1 MKHGSLRQFGG
12 YLRTQ
17 WVSPRRLRFWLLVLI
32 ILYTLLGFFGVP
44 WLVQYHAV
52 NTAREDFGRALRI
65 EAVHANPYTLTLRV
79 DGLTLDDT
87 DNRQLIEWN
96 RLFLDLTWASIVNRT
111 WTFQAVHLDQPVVH
125 EERLDSG
132 ETRLSRLATARS
144 DQPPDEDEPALLPA
158 LRVTELRVEGGILRF
173 ADNLPDATT
182 DEANPVSLALQGIE
196 LSVEEFSLQ
205 EDTRFPV
212 SLNGQLAE
220 GGKLAF
226 DGTLQLLPDIALEG
240 NARVDGLA
248 LIQAEPYLRQL
259 VNVRIDTGTLNLSG
273 QMKTD
278 AQQPFGFQG
287 SADIA
292 ALHIKDG
299 SNDEPLI
306 GWQSLQAEQLDLSF
320 ADRQLET
327 GPLALDGLSGLV
339 VIHEDRSTNFAR
351 LMASPPVDDGENG
364 DNASTDENTAK
375 EPASFNTAIEGIELT
390 DGAFQFTDNSLPLP
404 FSTSIHTL
412 SGDVST
418 LSSTSTVPADVALEG
433 EIAEY
438 GLVRVEGSVHA
449 WQPTRETNVQLTFR
463 NLQIPEYSPYTVRFA
478 GRKIADGTMD
488 LDLGYTI
495 QDKQL
500 DGSNNLVLHNLTLG
514 EKMDTSN
521 AMDLP
526 LDLAIALLEDGEGVI
541 DLEFPV
547 TGDVGDPEF
556 DFTEIFRQALGDA
569 VMSIVQSPANFLA
582 NLIGADSEDLGKIEY
597 SEARA
602 ELLPPQRARIDT
614 LREALN
620 QRPALVLELAGPFSR
635 NFDGPALRQEKAIE
649 ALQQHLNEANRDA
662 ADPSLTA
669 ESNQDIVEAMF
680 STRYPDVDL
689 EAVQTRFIETQND
702 SADEEA
708 SFDGLAYRNH
718 LADQIIAAQSVTETD
733 LIGLANARAIAVRD
747 ALADSN
753 PDTRIASNRVRIL
766 DPEETDSVEGEHI
779 VMEVGITTDGG
790 E

>member
-1 MKHGSLRQFGG
+1 MSHGSLRQFGG
-12 YLRTQ
+12 YLRTH
-17 WVSPRRLRFWLLVLI
+17 WVSPRRVRFWLLALV
-32 ILYTLLGFFGVP
+32 ILYTFLGFFGVP

-52 NTAREDFGRALRI
+52 NIAREDFGRALRI
-65 EAVHANPYTLTLRV
+65 EAVHANPYTLTLCV

-96 RLFLDLTWASIVNRT
+96 RLLLDLTWASIVNRA
-111 WTFQAVHLDQPVVH
+111 WTFQAVQLDQPVIH
-125 EERLDSG
+125 EERLNSG
-132 ETRLSRLATARS
+132 ETRLSRLAATRS
-144 DQPPDEDEPALLPA
+144 DQRSDEDEPAQLPA
-158 LRVTELRVEGGILRF
+158 LRIAELRVAGGILRF
-173 ADNLPDATT
+173 ADNLPDAAT
-182 DEANPVSLALQGIE
+182 DEPNRVSLALQDIE
-196 LSVEEFSLQ
+196 LSVEALTLQ
-205 EDTRFPV
+205 EDTRFPARM
-212 SLNGQLAE
+212 NGTLAQ

-226 DGTLQLLPDIALEG
+226 DGTLQLLPSVAL
-240 NARVDGLA
+240 DGKASIDELA

-259 VNVRIDTGTLNLSG
+259 INVRIDTGKLNVSG
-273 QMKTD
+273 QMNTD
-278 AQQPFGFQG
+278 AQQPFAFQG

-292 ALHIKDG
+292 SLHIKDG

-306 GWQSLQAEQLDLSF
+306 GWQSLRAEQLDLSF

-351 LMASPPVDDGENG
+351 LMASPPVDEGENG
-364 DNASTDENTAK
+364 DSASKDENTGK
-375 EPASFNTAIEGIELT
+375 EPASFNTTIEGIELS
-390 DGAFQFTDNSLPLP
+390 DGAFQFTDNSLALP
-404 FSTSIHTL
+404 FSTSIHAL

-449 WQPTRETNVQLTFR
+449 WQPTRETNMQLTFR

-495 QDKQL
+495 RNKQL
-500 DGSNNLVLHNLTLG
+500 DGSNNLVFHNLRLG
-514 EKMDTSN
+514 EKMDTSD

-526 LDLAIALLEDGEGVI
+526 LDLAIALLEDNEGVI
-541 DLEFPV
+541 DLEFSI
-547 TGDVGDPEF
+547 TGDVGNPEF
-556 DFTEIFRQALGDA
+556 DFADIVRQALGEA
-569 VMSIVQSPANFLA
+569 VMTVVQSPANFLA
-582 NLIGADSEDLGKIEY
+582 NLIGADSEDLGNIEY
-597 SEARA
+597 SPARA

-620 QRPALVLELAGPFSR
+620 QRPALILELAGPFSR
-635 NFDGPALRQEKAIE
+635 RFDGPALQREKAIE
-649 ALQQHLNEANRDA
+649 TLRQHLNEANRDA

-669 ESNQDIVEAMF
+669 ESNQDIVETMF
-680 STRYPDVDL
+680 SNRYPEISL
-689 EAVQTRFIETQND
+689 EAVQMRFVISQDD
-702 SADEEA
+702 STNEEA
-708 SFDGLAYRNH
+708 TFDGLAYRSH
-718 LADQIIAAQSVTETD
+718 LSERIIAAQTVTDTD

-753 PDTRIASNRVRIL
+753 PDTRITRDRVRIL
-766 DPEETDSVEGEHI
+766 DPEEIESVEGEHI
-779 VMEVGITTDGG
+779 VMEVGITTDGS